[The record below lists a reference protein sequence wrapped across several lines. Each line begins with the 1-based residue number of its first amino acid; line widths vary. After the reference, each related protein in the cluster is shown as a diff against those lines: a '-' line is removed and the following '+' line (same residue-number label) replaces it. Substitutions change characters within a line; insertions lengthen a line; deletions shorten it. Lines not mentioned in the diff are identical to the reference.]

1 MCRLRGINFGYADSE
16 RELRETP
23 ELFDNAFVDPCNY
36 LDELL
41 NKGKFLVLGR
51 KGSGKTAYG
60 AKIRR
65 MSELDSEIVVKSCSL
80 SALNYL
86 EFEENFSNNVNQGGR
101 KFLASWK
108 YLLLLEIVKIIFE
121 KFPNQ
126 ENEDMRTIFE
136 ALKEC
141 GALPSA
147 DLLHTVQ
154 NVQQKGFAI
163 KLGNLLEVNGE
174 KKKTV
179 EIAKPEKIAEIIMR
193 TLKDCAFGETRFY
206 LIIDG
211 LDDVLRGT
219 HFSSDVI
226 TGLIRAAEE
235 LNQDFQLSSMQVKIV
250 ILLRTDIFEMCRD
263 PDLNKIKRDSSI
275 NLIWN
280 KDSLMITS
288 Y

>member
-141 GALPSA
+141 GA
-147 DLLHTVQ
+147 
-154 NVQQKGFAI
+154 
-163 KLGNLLEVNGE
+163 
-174 KKKTV
+174 
-179 EIAKPEKIAEIIMR
+179 
-193 TLKDCAFGETRFY
+193 
-206 LIIDG
+206 
-211 LDDVLRGT
+211 
-219 HFSSDVI
+219 
-226 TGLIRAAEE
+226 
-235 LNQDFQLSSMQVKIV
+235 
-250 ILLRTDIFEMCRD
+250 
-263 PDLNKIKRDSSI
+263 
-275 NLIWN
+275 
-280 KDSLMITS
+280 
-288 Y
+288 

>member
-1 MCRLRGINFGYADSE
+1 MTGVQTC
-16 RELRETP
+16 
-23 ELFDNAFVDPCNY
+23 
-36 LDELL
+36 
-41 NKGKFLVLGR
+41 
-51 KGSGKTAYG
+51 
-60 AKIRR
+60 
-65 MSELDSEIVVKSCSL
+65 
-80 SALNYL
+80 
-86 EFEENFSNNVNQGGR
+86 
-101 KFLASWK
+101 
-108 YLLLLEIVKIIFE
+108 
-121 KFPNQ
+121 
-126 ENEDMRTIFE
+126 
-136 ALKEC
+136 
-141 GALPSA
+141 ALPIS
-147 DLLHTVQ
+147 VQ

-275 NLIWN
+275 RSEERRVGKECRSRW
-280 KDSLMITS
+280 SP
-288 Y
+288 YH